1 MKDLN
6 NNSIFQGRFY
16 DKRALK
22 LKIIDLIRSNGVI
35 TKQQIALELGINIT
49 TINILINQFDARHS
63 IIKETGDASSS
74 GGRKPKLYSI
84 NSELGYAIGID
95 IGGTNIRS
103 IMTDLSGST
112 VCFHKDKTKAL
123 EGKEAVLNKVINAVS
138 EIIKKSGIAENKLFG
153 IGLSIS
159 GIINS
164 FEGTCIF
171 CPNIP
176 GWENFPI
183 KNIMEKE
190 FGVPV
195 TVDDSVRCAA
205 VAEERFGT
213 AKDHDNFI
221 FVSVGK
227 GIGLGAFI
235 DGKIYRGSMGLAG
248 ELGHITV
255 SEDGPLCNCG
265 NKGCLEAIASGP
277 GILKRAREGIEK
289 GIVSSISKNAKGSH
303 DNLSVEIIS
312 KAANEGDKF
321 AYYLINRTGEYIG
334 IAIAAALNLFG
345 SDLVVLSGGILQT
358 SDIIIEA
365 IKRTV
370 KMRALEFIS
379 KRVRIE
385 KTSLGENVASI
396 GAAITFIDS
405 IFSDSK
411 RNIFDF
417 EQVSQLK

>member
-1 MKDLN
+1 MSVEN
-6 NNSIFQGRFY
+6 ATGSFEGRFY
-16 DKRALK
+16 NKKALK
-22 LKIIDLIRSNGVI
+22 LKILDLIRNKSLI
-35 TKQQIALELGINIT
+35 TKQQIAKELGINIT
-49 TINILINQFDARHS
+49 TVSILINQFKERDN
-63 IIKETGDASSS
+63 IIKEIGDGSSS
-74 GGRKPKLYSI
+74 GGRKPKLYAI
-84 NSELGYAIGID
+84 NNKLGYVIGID
-95 IGGTNIRS
+95 VGGTNTRGIL
-103 IMTDLSGST
+103 TDLSGNIINYL
-112 VCFHKDKTKAL
+112 KIKTKAK
-123 EGKEAVLNKVINAVS
+123 EGKETVLSKVVS
-138 EIIKKSGIAENKLFG
+138 VANEIIDASKISREKLFG
-153 IGLSIS
+153 IGMSIS

-164 FEGTCIF
+164 YEGVSIF

-176 GWENFPI
+176 GWENYPI
-183 KNIMEKE
+183 KHIMEKE
-190 FGVPV
+190 FKLPV
-195 TVDDSVRCAA
+195 CIDDSVRCAA
-205 VAEERFGT
+205 VAEKRFGI

-221 FVSVGK
+221 FISIGK

-277 GILKRAREGIEK
+277 GILKRAREGIK
-289 GIVSSISKNAKGSH
+289 NGIVTSISREINN
-303 DNLSVEIIS
+303 DFENLTVEIIS

-345 SDLVVLSGGILQT
+345 SDLVVLWGGILECG
-358 SDIIIEA
+358 DIILDA

-385 KTSLGENVASI
+385 KTALGDNIAAL
-396 GAAITFIDS
+396 GAAQTFIDKLYS
-405 IFSDSK
+405 EPDS
-411 RNIFDF
+411 NLL
-417 EQVSQLK
+417 LKSLKS

>member
-1 MKDLN
+1 MTDLKN
-6 NNSIFQGRFY
+6 TSVFQGRFY

-49 TINILINQFDARHS
+49 TINKLINQFDAKHN
-63 IIKETGDASSS
+63 IIKEAGDAGSS

-84 NSELGYAIGID
+84 NSELGYIVGID
-95 IGGTNIRS
+95 VGGTNTRVIL
-103 IMTDLSGST
+103 TDLSGNLIHYLK
-112 VCFHKDKTKAL
+112 VKTKAR
-123 EGKEAVLNKVINAVS
+123 EGKDAVLARVISVVNELITLAKIPR
-138 EIIKKSGIAENKLFG
+138 EKLFG
-153 IGLSIS
+153 IGMSIS

-164 FEGTCIF
+164 YEGISIF

-183 KNIMEKE
+183 KQIMEKE
-190 FGVPV
+190 FNIPV
-195 TVDDSVRCAA
+195 CIDDSVRCAA
-205 VAEERFGT
+205 VAEKRFGI

-221 FVSVGK
+221 FISIGK
-227 GIGLGAFI
+227 GIGMGAFI

-277 GILKRAREGIEK
+277 GILKRAQEGIK
-289 GIVSSISKNAKGSH
+289 NGMVTSISKEINNNFEK
-303 DNLSVEIIS
+303 LSVEIIS
-312 KAANEGDKF
+312 RAANEGDKF

-345 SDLVVLSGGILQT
+345 SDLVVLWGGILECG
-358 SDIIIEA
+358 DVILDA

-385 KTSLGENVASI
+385 KTSIGDNIAAL
-396 GAAITFIDS
+396 GAAQTFIDMLYS
-405 IFSDSK
+405 ESDY
-411 RNIFDF
+411 NIL
-417 EQVSQLK
+417 LKKF

>member
-1 MKDLN
+1 MTDLN
-6 NNSIFQGRFY
+6 NSSIFQGRFY

-49 TINILINQFDARHS
+49 TINKLINQFDAKHN
-63 IIKETGDASSS
+63 IIKEAGDAGSS

-84 NSELGYAIGID
+84 NSELGCIVGID
-95 IGGTNIRS
+95 VGGTNTRGIL
-103 IMTDLSGST
+103 TDLSGNLIHYLK
-112 VCFHKDKTKAL
+112 VKTKAR
-123 EGKEAVLNKVINAVS
+123 EGKDAVLARVISVVNELITLAKIPR
-138 EIIKKSGIAENKLFG
+138 EKLFG
-153 IGLSIS
+153 IGMSIS

-164 FEGTCIF
+164 YEGISIF

-183 KNIMEKE
+183 KQIMEKE
-190 FGVPV
+190 FNIPV
-195 TVDDSVRCAA
+195 CIDDSVRCAA
-205 VAEERFGT
+205 VAEKRFGI

-221 FVSVGK
+221 FISIGK
-227 GIGLGAFI
+227 GIGMGAFI

-277 GILKRAREGIEK
+277 GILKRAQEGIK
-289 GIVSSISKNAKGSH
+289 NGIVTSISKEINNNFEK
-303 DNLSVEIIS
+303 LSVEIIS
-312 KAANEGDKF
+312 RAANEGDKF

-345 SDLVVLSGGILQT
+345 SDLVVLWGGILECG
-358 SDIIIEA
+358 DIILDA

-385 KTSLGENVASI
+385 KTSIGDNIAAL
-396 GAAITFIDS
+396 GAAQTFIDMLYS
-405 IFSDSK
+405 ESDY
-411 RNIFDF
+411 NIL
-417 EQVSQLK
+417 LKKF